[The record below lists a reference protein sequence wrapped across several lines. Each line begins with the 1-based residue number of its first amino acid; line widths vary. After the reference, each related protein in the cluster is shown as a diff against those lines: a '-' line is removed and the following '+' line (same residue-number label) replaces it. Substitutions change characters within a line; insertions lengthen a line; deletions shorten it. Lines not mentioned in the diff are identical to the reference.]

1 MQVWTRG
8 SVAQRRDSLAR
19 IARKK
24 PWSSTHS
31 GGAAASPSPVMAYE
45 VDAQIREMN
54 RRITANQEG
63 EDGGAWLSS
72 KAAQRM
78 SLAEPEIGHCREVIS
93 KFGGVIKE
101 STAVAIPKQPW
112 HERKNREYLAISPD
126 SFRSRSPPTHVVVGG
141 GIAGYKGHK
150 PHAPQWSVP
159 QRRADRNS
167 AYLAPY
173 LEAEGI
179 STETYPPQKP
189 QTIDRFAHVD
199 QSKFKKR
206 SDLPPGYA
214 GHVPRVQGNATESFG
229 TSHWRTSK
237 PVTRAHAAA
246 IAKQQAMDLAAR
258 SGAGG
263 EADDRYS
270 C

>member
-1 MQVWTRG
+1 
-8 SVAQRRDSLAR
+8 
-19 IARKK
+19 
-24 PWSSTHS
+24 
-31 GGAAASPSPVMAYE
+31 MAYE

-63 EDGGAWLSS
+63 DDDGGAWLSS

-179 STETYPPQKP
+179 STEAYPPQKP

-199 QSKFKKR
+199 QSVYKKR

-214 GHVPRVQGNATESFG
+214 GHVPRVKGNATESFG
-229 TSHWRTSK
+229 TSHWRTNK